1 MKARVIAYYLP
12 QFHPVPENDKY
23 WGKGFTE
30 WTNVASAKPLF
41 RGHYQPRIPSDLGFY
56 DRATQFYDDMQTMV
70 DSIENDDS
78 IVGMEKVSAADKMM
92 KEKLNQLFDD
102 ENASKVVFGNQNCFN
117 TLNGVSFVER
127 FLNAF
132 MPIIKKE
139 FEKEQKNSQ
148 KRIEKY
154 TKAVE

>member
-1 MKARVIAYYLP
+1 MASIKVSTGLKVYDIED
-12 QFHPVPENDKY
+12 EN
-23 WGKGFTE
+23 G
-30 WTNVASAKPLF
+30 NV
-41 RGHYQPRIPSDLGFY
+41 RGQISFNPSDLGFY
-56 DRATQFYDDMQTMV
+56 DRATQFYDDMQTMI

-117 TLNGVSFVER
+117 KLNGVSFVER

-148 KRIEKY
+148 KRVEKY

>member
-1 MKARVIAYYLP
+1 MSSIKVATGLKVYDIED
-12 QFHPVPENDKY
+12 EN
-23 WGKGFTE
+23 G
-30 WTNVASAKPLF
+30 NV
-41 RGHYQPRIPSDLGFY
+41 RGQISFNPSDLGFY
-56 DRATQFYDDMQTMV
+56 DRATQFYNDMQTMI

>member
-1 MKARVIAYYLP
+1 MASIKVSTRLKVYD
-12 QFHPVPENDKY
+12 VEDENV
-23 WGKGFTE
+23 
-30 WTNVASAKPLF
+30 NV
-41 RGHYQPRIPSDLGFY
+41 RGQISFNPSDLGFY
-56 DRATQFYDDMQTMV
+56 DRATQFYDDMQTMI

-154 TKAVE
+154 TKVVE

>member
-1 MKARVIAYYLP
+1 MASIKVSTGLKVYDIED
-12 QFHPVPENDKY
+12 EN
-23 WGKGFTE
+23 G
-30 WTNVASAKPLF
+30 NV
-41 RGHYQPRIPSDLGFY
+41 RGQISFNPSDLGFY
-56 DRATQFYDDMQTMV
+56 DRATQFYDDMQTMI

-139 FEKEQKNSQ
+139 FEKEQKSSQ
-148 KRIEKY
+148 KRVEKY

>member
-1 MKARVIAYYLP
+1 MASIKVSTGLKVYDIED
-12 QFHPVPENDKY
+12 EN
-23 WGKGFTE
+23 G
-30 WTNVASAKPLF
+30 NV
-41 RGHYQPRIPSDLGFY
+41 RGQISFNPSDLGFY

-78 IVGMEKVSAADKMM
+78 IVGMEKVSAADKAM

-102 ENASKVVFGNQNCFN
+102 ENASRVVFGNQNCFN

-139 FEKEQKNSQ
+139 FEKEKKNSQ

-154 TKAVE
+154 TQGVDDK

>member
-1 MKARVIAYYLP
+1 MASIKVSTGLKVYDIED
-12 QFHPVPENDKY
+12 ENR
-23 WGKGFTE
+23 
-30 WTNVASAKPLF
+30 NV
-41 RGHYQPRIPSDLGFY
+41 RGQISFNPSDLGFY

>member
-1 MKARVIAYYLP
+1 MASIKVLTGLKVYDIED
-12 QFHPVPENDKY
+12 EN
-23 WGKGFTE
+23 G
-30 WTNVASAKPLF
+30 NV
-41 RGHYQPRIPSDLGFY
+41 RGQISFNPSDLGFY
-56 DRATQFYDDMQTMV
+56 DRATQFYDDMQTMIE
-70 DSIENDDS
+70 SIENDDS
-78 IVGMEKVSAADKMM
+78 IVGMEKVSAADKAM

-139 FEKEQKNSQ
+139 FEKEKKNSQ

-154 TKAVE
+154 TQGVDK

>member
-1 MKARVIAYYLP
+1 MASIKVSTGLKVYDIED
-12 QFHPVPENDKY
+12 EN
-23 WGKGFTE
+23 G
-30 WTNVASAKPLF
+30 NV
-41 RGHYQPRIPSDLGFY
+41 RGQISFNPSDLGFY

-78 IVGMEKVSAADKMM
+78 IVGMEKVSAADKAM

-139 FEKEQKNSQ
+139 FEKEKKNSQ

-154 TKAVE
+154 TQGVGDK

>member
-1 MKARVIAYYLP
+1 MASIKVSTGLKVYDIED
-12 QFHPVPENDKY
+12 EN
-23 WGKGFTE
+23 G
-30 WTNVASAKPLF
+30 NV
-41 RGHYQPRIPSDLGFY
+41 RGQISFNPSDLGFY
-56 DRATQFYDDMQTMV
+56 DRATQFYDDMQTMI
-70 DSIENDDS
+70 DSIENDYS

>member
-1 MKARVIAYYLP
+1 MASIKVSTGLKVYDIED
-12 QFHPVPENDKY
+12 EN
-23 WGKGFTE
+23 G
-30 WTNVASAKPLF
+30 NV
-41 RGHYQPRIPSDLGFY
+41 RGQISFNPSDLGFY
-56 DRATQFYDDMQTMV
+56 DRSTQFYDDMQTMI

-148 KRIEKY
+148 KRVEKY

>member
-1 MKARVIAYYLP
+1 MASIKVSTGLKVYDIED
-12 QFHPVPENDKY
+12 EN
-23 WGKGFTE
+23 G
-30 WTNVASAKPLF
+30 NV
-41 RGHYQPRIPSDLGFY
+41 RGQISFNPSDLGFY
-56 DRATQFYDDMQTMV
+56 DRAAQFYDDMQTMI

-78 IVGMEKVSAADKMM
+78 IVGMEKVSAAHKMM

-132 MPIIKKE
+132 MPIIKKD
-139 FEKEQKNSQ
+139 FEKEPKNSQ

>member
-1 MKARVIAYYLP
+1 MASIKVSTGLKVYDIED
-12 QFHPVPENDKY
+12 EN
-23 WGKGFTE
+23 G
-30 WTNVASAKPLF
+30 NV
-41 RGHYQPRIPSDLGFY
+41 RGQISFNPSDLGFY

-139 FEKEQKNSQ
+139 FEKEQKSSQ
-148 KRIEKY
+148 KRIEQY

>member
-1 MKARVIAYYLP
+1 MASIKVSTGLKVYDIED
-12 QFHPVPENDKY
+12 EN
-23 WGKGFTE
+23 G
-30 WTNVASAKPLF
+30 NV
-41 RGHYQPRIPSDLGFY
+41 RGQISFNPSDLGFY
-56 DRATQFYDDMQTMV
+56 DRAIQFYDDMQTMI

>member
-1 MKARVIAYYLP
+1 M
-12 QFHPVPENDKY
+12 
-23 WGKGFTE
+23 
-30 WTNVASAKPLF
+30 
-41 RGHYQPRIPSDLGFY
+41 RGQISYNASDLGFY
-56 DRATQFYDDMQTMV
+56 DRATQFYDDMQTMI

-154 TKAVE
+154 TKVVE

>member
-1 MKARVIAYYLP
+1 MASIKVSTGLKVYDIED
-12 QFHPVPENDKY
+12 EN
-23 WGKGFTE
+23 G
-30 WTNVASAKPLF
+30 NV
-41 RGHYQPRIPSDLGFY
+41 RGQISFNPSDLGFY
-56 DRATQFYDDMQTMV
+56 DRATQFYDDMQTMI

-92 KEKLNQLFDD
+92 KEKLNELFDD

>member
-1 MKARVIAYYLP
+1 MASIKVSTGLKVYDIED
-12 QFHPVPENDKY
+12 EN
-23 WGKGFTE
+23 G
-30 WTNVASAKPLF
+30 NV
-41 RGHYQPRIPSDLGFY
+41 RGQISFNPSDLGFY

-154 TKAVE
+154 TEAVE

>member
-1 MKARVIAYYLP
+1 MASIKVSTGLKVYDIED
-12 QFHPVPENDKY
+12 EN
-23 WGKGFTE
+23 G
-30 WTNVASAKPLF
+30 NV
-41 RGHYQPRIPSDLGFY
+41 RGQISFNPSDLGFY
-56 DRATQFYDDMQTMV
+56 DRATQFYDDMQTMI

-78 IVGMEKVSAADKMM
+78 IVGMEKVSAADKAM

-148 KRIEKY
+148 KRVEKY

>member
-1 MKARVIAYYLP
+1 MASIKVSTGLKVYDIED
-12 QFHPVPENDKY
+12 EN
-23 WGKGFTE
+23 G
-30 WTNVASAKPLF
+30 NV
-41 RGHYQPRIPSDLGFY
+41 RGQISFNPSDLGFY
-56 DRATQFYDDMQTMV
+56 DRATQFYDDMQTMI

-148 KRIEKY
+148 KRVEKY
-154 TKAVE
+154 TKVVE

>member
-1 MKARVIAYYLP
+1 MASIKVSTGLKVYDIED
-12 QFHPVPENDKY
+12 EN
-23 WGKGFTE
+23 G
-30 WTNVASAKPLF
+30 NI
-41 RGHYQPRIPSDLGFY
+41 RGQISFNPSDLGFY
-56 DRATQFYDDMQTMV
+56 DRATQFYDDMQTMI

-78 IVGMEKVSAADKMM
+78 IVGMEKVSAADKAM

-139 FEKEQKNSQ
+139 FEKEKKNSQ
-148 KRIEKY
+148 KRIAKY
-154 TKAVE
+154 TQGVDK

>member
-1 MKARVIAYYLP
+1 MASIKVATGLKVYDIED
-12 QFHPVPENDKY
+12 EN
-23 WGKGFTE
+23 G
-30 WTNVASAKPLF
+30 NV
-41 RGHYQPRIPSDLGFY
+41 RGQISFNPSDLGFY
-56 DRATQFYDDMQTMV
+56 DRATQFYDDMQTMI

-148 KRIEKY
+148 KRVEKY

>member
-1 MKARVIAYYLP
+1 MASIKVSTGLKVYDIED
-12 QFHPVPENDKY
+12 EN
-23 WGKGFTE
+23 G
-30 WTNVASAKPLF
+30 NV
-41 RGHYQPRIPSDLGFY
+41 RGQISFNPSDLGFY
-56 DRATQFYDDMQTMV
+56 DRATQFYDDMQTMI

-139 FEKEQKNSQ
+139 FEKEQKSSQ

-154 TKAVE
+154 TKVVE

>member
-1 MKARVIAYYLP
+1 MASIKVSTGLKVYDIED
-12 QFHPVPENDKY
+12 EN
-23 WGKGFTE
+23 G
-30 WTNVASAKPLF
+30 NV
-41 RGHYQPRIPSDLGFY
+41 RGQISFNPSDLGFY
-56 DRATQFYDDMQTMV
+56 DRATQFYEDMQTMI

-139 FEKEQKNSQ
+139 FEKEQKNSH

>member
-1 MKARVIAYYLP
+1 MASIKVSTGLKVYDIED
-12 QFHPVPENDKY
+12 EN
-23 WGKGFTE
+23 G
-30 WTNVASAKPLF
+30 NV
-41 RGHYQPRIPSDLGFY
+41 RGQISFNPSDLGFY

-78 IVGMEKVSAADKMM
+78 IVGMQKVSAADKMM

-148 KRIEKY
+148 KRVEKY

>member
-1 MKARVIAYYLP
+1 MESIKVSTGLKVYDIED
-12 QFHPVPENDKY
+12 EN
-23 WGKGFTE
+23 G
-30 WTNVASAKPLF
+30 NV
-41 RGHYQPRIPSDLGFY
+41 RGQISFNPSDLGFY
-56 DRATQFYDDMQTMV
+56 DRATQFYDDMQTMI

>member
-1 MKARVIAYYLP
+1 MASIKVSTGLKVYDIED
-12 QFHPVPENDKY
+12 EN
-23 WGKGFTE
+23 G
-30 WTNVASAKPLF
+30 NV
-41 RGHYQPRIPSDLGFY
+41 RGQISFNPSDLGFY
-56 DRATQFYDDMQTMV
+56 DRATQFYDDMQTMI

-78 IVGMEKVSAADKMM
+78 IVGMEKVSAADKAM

-132 MPIIKKE
+132 MPVIKKE
-139 FEKEQKNSQ
+139 FEKEQKSSQ

>member
-1 MKARVIAYYLP
+1 MASIKVSTGLKVYDIED
-12 QFHPVPENDKY
+12 EN
-23 WGKGFTE
+23 G
-30 WTNVASAKPLF
+30 NV
-41 RGHYQPRIPSDLGFY
+41 RGQISFNPSDLGFY
-56 DRATQFYDDMQTMV
+56 DRATQFYDDMQTMIE
-70 DSIENDDS
+70 SIENDDS
-78 IVGMEKVSAADKMM
+78 IVGMEKVSAADKAM

-117 TLNGVSFVER
+117 TINGVSFVER

-139 FEKEQKNSQ
+139 FEKEQKSSQ
-148 KRIEKY
+148 KRVEKY

>member
-1 MKARVIAYYLP
+1 MASIKVSTGLKVYDIED
-12 QFHPVPENDKY
+12 EN
-23 WGKGFTE
+23 G
-30 WTNVASAKPLF
+30 NV
-41 RGHYQPRIPSDLGFY
+41 RGQISFNPSDLGFY
-56 DRATQFYDDMQTMV
+56 DRATQFYDDMQTMI

-78 IVGMEKVSAADKMM
+78 IVGMEKVSAADKVM

-117 TLNGVSFVER
+117 TINGVSFVER

-139 FEKEQKNSQ
+139 FEKEQKSSQ

-154 TKAVE
+154 TKVVE

>member
-1 MKARVIAYYLP
+1 MASIKVSTGLKVYDIED
-12 QFHPVPENDKY
+12 EN
-23 WGKGFTE
+23 G
-30 WTNVASAKPLF
+30 NV
-41 RGHYQPRIPSDLGFY
+41 RGQISFNPSDLGFY
-56 DRATQFYDDMQTMV
+56 DRATQFYDDMQTMI
-70 DSIENDDS
+70 DSIENDNS

>member
-1 MKARVIAYYLP
+1 MASIKVSTGLKVYDIED
-12 QFHPVPENDKY
+12 EN
-23 WGKGFTE
+23 G
-30 WTNVASAKPLF
+30 NV
-41 RGHYQPRIPSDLGFY
+41 RGQISFNPSDLGFY
-56 DRATQFYDDMQTMV
+56 DRATQFYDDMQTMI

-92 KEKLNQLFDD
+92 KEKINQLFDD

-148 KRIEKY
+148 KRVEKY
-154 TKAVE
+154 TKVVE

>member
-1 MKARVIAYYLP
+1 MASIKVSTGLKVYDIED
-12 QFHPVPENDKY
+12 EN
-23 WGKGFTE
+23 G
-30 WTNVASAKPLF
+30 NL
-41 RGHYQPRIPSDLGFY
+41 RGQISFNPSDLGFY
-56 DRATQFYDDMQTMV
+56 DRATQFYDDMQTMI

-139 FEKEQKNSQ
+139 FEKEQKSSQ
-148 KRIEKY
+148 KRVEKY

>member
-1 MKARVIAYYLP
+1 MASIKVSTGLKVYDIED
-12 QFHPVPENDKY
+12 EN
-23 WGKGFTE
+23 G
-30 WTNVASAKPLF
+30 NV
-41 RGHYQPRIPSDLGFY
+41 RGQISFNPSDLGFY
-56 DRATQFYDDMQTMV
+56 ARATQFYDDMQTMV

>member
-1 MKARVIAYYLP
+1 MASIKVSTGLKVYDIED
-12 QFHPVPENDKY
+12 EN
-23 WGKGFTE
+23 G
-30 WTNVASAKPLF
+30 NV
-41 RGHYQPRIPSDLGFY
+41 RGQISFNPSDLGFY

-78 IVGMEKVSAADKMM
+78 IVGMEKVSAADRMM

>member
-1 MKARVIAYYLP
+1 MASIKVSTGLKVYDIED
-12 QFHPVPENDKY
+12 EN
-23 WGKGFTE
+23 G
-30 WTNVASAKPLF
+30 NV
-41 RGHYQPRIPSDLGFY
+41 RGQISFNPSDLGFY
-56 DRATQFYDDMQTMV
+56 DRATQFYDDMQAMV